1 MRALL
6 PSCAGLLSTLA
17 YIGQRSPEQAQA
29 AFAQGA
35 RKLGADGASLGI
47 LSRADCGLER
57 IDRALGV
64 LVAASPQLKKRVLD
78 ACAACVAADGRI
90 TVEEAELLRTIAS
103 ALGCPVPPLM
113 SRLQAKDVA

>member
-1 MRALL
+1 
-6 PSCAGLLSTLA
+6 
-17 YIGQRSPEQAQA
+17 
-29 AFAQGA
+29 
-35 RKLGADGASLGI
+35 
-47 LSRADCGLER
+47 
-57 IDRALGV
+57 
-64 LVAASPQLKKRVLD
+64 VAASPQLKKRVLD